1 MEKDKDFAGKNG
13 FIWWTGIVENR
24 NDPLKMGQCQVR
36 CVGWDADNKMHLP
49 TKDLPWSKPLLPV
62 NGTTVF
68 APKEGDMVIGF
79 FIDGES
85 AQERVMMGILPN
97 IPLKAAN
104 PQQAF
109 ADPRTATELK
119 TAPKTPNTKTYKTD
133 GTGIV
138 ITESP
143 QANSYPKILDE
154 PSTSRI
160 ARNDAASITKT
171 FIQERKDN
179 RVKSVPT
186 ANSNSTWDEPETK
199 YSTVYPYNNVKETES
214 GHLLEFDDTP
224 EKERIHLAHRNGSFQ
239 EWFPDGDKVEKIT
252 RDNYT
257 IVMKDDNV
265 YIMGSCNVTV
275 QGSAQVYVKK
285 DALLKIDGNV
295 QVAVGGNYLERVSGT
310 YTLVSSGNMT
320 IDAPLINLNSGTQ
333 GAARIGDTADT
344 GDDGTGGHF
353 DTNSPGTN
361 VIETGSAT
369 VIIGG

>member
-1 MEKDKDFAGKNG
+1 MEQDKDFAGKNG

-49 TKDLPWSKPLLPV
+49 TANLPWAKPLLPV
-62 NGTTVF
+62 NGTDVF

-119 TAPKTPNTKTYKTD
+119 AAPRTPNTKTYSTN

-199 YSTVYPYNNVKETES
+199 YGTVYPYNNVKETES
-214 GHLLEFDDTP
+214 GHILEFDDTP

-252 RDNYT
+252 KNNYE
-257 IVMKDDNV
+257 IIMGNDSV

-344 GDDGTGGHF
+344 GDDGTGSHF

>member
-24 NDPLKMGQCQVR
+24 NDPLKLGQCQVR

-49 TKDLPWSKPLLPV
+49 TKDLPWAKPLLPV
-62 NGTTVF
+62 NGTEVY

-97 IPLKAAN
+97 IPLKTAN

-109 ADPRTATELK
+109 ADPRTATELA
-119 TAPKTPNTKTYKTD
+119 TAPKTPKEKTYNTD
-133 GTGIV
+133 GTGILIV
-138 ITESP
+138 EKD
-143 QANSYPKILDE
+143 QAESYPKILDE

-179 RVKSVPT
+179 LVTGVQTVSD
-186 ANSNSTWDEPETK
+186 TWNEPETL
-199 YSTVYPYNNVKETES
+199 YNTVYPYNNVVETES

-224 EKERIHLAHRNGSFQ
+224 EAERIHLAHRNGSFQ
-239 EWFPDGDKVEKIT
+239 EWFPNGDKVEKIT
-252 RDNYT
+252 KDNYQ
-257 IVMKDDNV
+257 IVMGDDKV
-265 YIMGSCNVTV
+265 YIMGKCQVTIQGDAELYV
-275 QGSAQVYVKK
+275 QGNFDMNV
-285 DALLKIDGNV
+285 DGTCNI
-295 QVAVGGNYLERVSGT
+295 RST
-310 YTLVSSGNMT
+310 GNMKLN
-320 IDAPLINLNSGTQ
+320 APLIDLNDGTN

-344 GDDGTGGHF
+344 GDAGTGGHF
-353 DTNSPGTN
+353 DTNSAGTN
-361 VIETGSAT
+361 IIETGSAT
-369 VIIGG
+369 VVIGG